1 MRKFVYFI
9 GLPLI
14 LFLGSCYRST
24 HYNHNPDPPIYD
36 DTYYFTED
44 FNNNKNRWAFDDPI
58 NYAYGE
64 VSGGTY
70 KIEYLDDYYPAYY
83 ISQDFPF
90 NYNDNFI
97 IEAKIGSDNEMGLL
111 FGFDDR
117 KGAYGYSINIDYYGN
132 FRMFDEGGNG
142 YGDDVTEIYPY
153 STSSVVRDMG
163 DWNTVRI
170 RQRGTTWIVYIN
182 DYEVFRMPAQNLR
195 GGGVGFVLAAFTQG
209 EVDYLDISGYR

>member
-1 MRKFVYFI
+1 MKK
-9 GLPLI
+9 LA
-14 LFLGSCYRST
+14 LFLALPVALLASSCHIHS
-24 HYNHNPDPPIYD
+24 NNPEPPID
-36 DTYYFTED
+36 DSYYFTED
-44 FNNNKNRWAFDDPI
+44 FNNNKNGWSFDDPD

-64 VSGGTY
+64 ISGGTY
-70 KIEYLDDYYPAYY
+70 KMEYLDDYYPAYY

-117 KGAYGYSINIDYYGN
+117 KGAYGYSINIDYDGN

-142 YGDDVTEIYPY
+142 YGDEVTEIYPL
-153 STSSVVRDMG
+153 STSSVVRDLG

-170 RQRGTTWIVYIN
+170 EQYGSTWIVSIN
-182 DYEVFRMPAQNLR
+182 GYEVFTMPAQNIR
-195 GGGVGFVLAAFTQG
+195 GGGVGFVLAGFTQG
-209 EVDYLDISGYR
+209 EADYLDITGYY